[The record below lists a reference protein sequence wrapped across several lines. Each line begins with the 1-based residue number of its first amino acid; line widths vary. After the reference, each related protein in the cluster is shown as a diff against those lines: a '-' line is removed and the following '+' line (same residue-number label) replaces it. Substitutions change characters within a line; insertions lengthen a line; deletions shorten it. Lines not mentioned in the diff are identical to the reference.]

1 MGRRW
6 LEGEWPVVSDG
17 LGKGQGLEDCSQA
30 IRVSVVALD
39 TCRHHISSHMTSH
52 PGPQLVSH
60 PRVDQSFGSQTQLA
74 SGGEYTAKSSLPSLI
89 LLFLQHCGHLANV
102 HLLLVLLPLS
112 EWRAVR
118 AGPAR
123 LSPFLVN
130 MKILNE

>member
-1 MGRRW
+1 MVWYEWATGTLWFSLRPESRCPCCQKNGR
-6 LEGEWPVVSDG
+6 G
-17 LGKGQGLEDCSQA
+17 GKVGVFFSN
-30 IRVSVVALD
+30 
-39 TCRHHISSHMTSH
+39 SSHMTSH

-112 EWRAVR
+112 EWRAMR